1 MAIWIQLFGNSPDT
15 CLGNVCI
22 MYIVIYYLGV
32 FNSTY
37 FSIKNSF
44 CFFNWYK
51 RTRQIILLR
60 FFSSKDERER
70 GRSFNTLNFNY
81 YVCLVTNQKQFPF
94 HVEFVLLFDLSV
106 VDSIVLYVYTR
117 SLNNTIVSICN
128 ILILS
133 LALLIHNIV
142 EEMQWKLLFLM
153 KHF

>member
-1 MAIWIQLFGNSPDT
+1 
-15 CLGNVCI
+15 

-44 CFFNWYK
+44 CFFQLIQKNSSDHSSSF
-51 RTRQIILLR
+51 

-128 ILILS
+128 IFILS

>member
-1 MAIWIQLFGNSPDT
+1 MSVH
-15 CLGNVCI
+15 VCI

-128 ILILS
+128 ILISL
-133 LALLIHNIV
+133 LALLIHNIGA
-142 EEMQWKLLFLM
+142 WLLVVNLAGWQYIVNLYRL
-153 KHF
+153 

>member
-1 MAIWIQLFGNSPDT
+1 MAIWIQLFGNSPDTT

-44 CFFNWYK
+44 CFFQLIQKNSSDHSSSS
-51 RTRQIILLR
+51 
-60 FFSSKDERER
+60 FFLQKMR

-81 YVCLVTNQKQFPF
+81 YVCLVTYQKQFPF

-106 VDSIVLYVYTR
+106 VDTIVLYVYTR

-133 LALLIHNIV
+133 LAPLISTAH
-142 EEMQWKLLFLM
+142 L
-153 KHF
+153 

>member
-1 MAIWIQLFGNSPDT
+1 MYSLKIWLFGNSPYT
-15 CLGNVCI
+15 CWGNVCI

-60 FFSSKDERER
+60 FFFQKIGEG

-94 HVEFVLLFDLSV
+94 HVDFVLLFDLSV
-106 VDSIVLYVYTR
+106 VDSSKYVLVYVYTR
-117 SLNNTIVSICN
+117 SLNNTLVSICN
-128 ILILS
+128 ILCYIIISAAHPL
-133 LALLIHNIV
+133 
-142 EEMQWKLLFLM
+142 
-153 KHF
+153 